1 MHAGLLE
8 QAVQKIKNAD
18 RVIAFTGAGISV
30 ESGIPPFRGESGI
43 WAQHDPGCLDLRTF
57 NAHPEAAWKEI
68 RVIFYDYFS
77 AAKPNAAHYA
87 LADMEQMGYLQG
99 VITQNIDY
107 LHQQAGSQDVIEYHG
122 SSHRLVCLS
131 CGERKLVDDGDWDA
145 FPPRCIKCDA
155 ILKPD
160 FVFFG
165 ESIPARAHRR
175 AMSETLRADVWLVV
189 GTTGEVMPAA
199 SLPLEAKKNGKTV
212 IEINIKPSNYT
223 AGVTDIYLEG
233 KATEVLQALVRS
245 LK

>member
-1 MHAGLLE
+1 MHAKLLE

-43 WAQHDPGCLDLRTF
+43 WAQHDPNCLDLRTF
-57 NAHPEAAWKEI
+57 NDHPEAAWKEI
-68 RVIFYDYFS
+68 RAIFYDHFS
-77 AAKPNAAHYA
+77 VAEPNAAHYA

-175 AMSETLRADVWLVV
+175 AVSETLRADTWLVV

-199 SLPLEAKKNGKTV
+199 SLPVEAKKNGKTV